1 MSEYVLAAI
10 LLVITEEKEV
20 YSVIF
25 HSCIFKPIKLNY
37 NLYNKELFAMFKA
50 FYMWHHY
57 LERLKLSIDIIMN
70 HKNLEYFSTTKVLFY
85 CQAR

>member
-1 MSEYVLAAI
+1 MSEYVLTAI

-50 FYMWHHY
+50 FYM
-57 LERLKLSIDIIMN
+57 
-70 HKNLEYFSTTKVLFY
+70 
-85 CQAR
+85 